1 LSVCP
6 KTGGETD
13 ELARGREGGREGGR
27 MEGRGKWEEERLKF
41 N

>member
-1 LSVCP
+1 MNWP
-6 KTGGETD
+6 GG
-13 ELARGREGGREGGR
+13 GREGGREGGMEGWR